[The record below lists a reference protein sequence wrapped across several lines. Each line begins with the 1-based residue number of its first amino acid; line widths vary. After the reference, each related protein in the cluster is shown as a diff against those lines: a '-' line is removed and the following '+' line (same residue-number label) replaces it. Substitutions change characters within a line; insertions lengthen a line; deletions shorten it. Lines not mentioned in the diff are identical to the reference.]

1 MYDGSGRLLDELH
14 AGENRTLVPLAAV
27 PPLVQRAVIAI
38 EDERFY
44 QHHGVDFKAILRAAI
59 ANAKAGAIVQG
70 GSTIA
75 EQLVKNTITGSDR
88 TLANKIRQAELAY
101 GLEDRYPK
109 AQILGLYLNTV
120 YFGEGA
126 YGIQAAAN
134 TYFSVGA
141 SQLSL
146 TQGATLAG
154 LIQAPSLFDPVFA
167 PEAALGRRN
176 VVLTRMRDLGNISAA
191 TYAQAVRSPLGLATT
206 PASAPSGAAGAASY
220 FVDYVKN
227 WFLGDPRFGATRAD
241 RYDLLFKGGLRIY
254 TTIDLHLQALADRA
268 VKTILVSKADPHAAM
283 TVIDPT
289 TGEIRAMV
297 GGRGFSS
304 KDPIAQVNLASGQG
318 GTGRQPGS
326 AFKPFTLVTAMEHG
340 ISPQQIYAAPP
351 TIQIPLSNGKTWDL
365 GNFEG
370 QSYGSMSLEQATI
383 ESVNTVYAQVV
394 EQVGPARVVA
404 TAHRM
409 GIESPLDAVPSITL
423 GTSEVNTVEMASAYG
438 TLATL
443 GYHVQ
448 PTAVSKITNA
458 AGRVLYQANEEPRL
472 VVDPGIASSVDR
484 ILQEV
489 IQQGTGVQANIGRP
503 AAGKTGTTQDNK
515 DAWFVGF
522 TPQLVAAV
530 WVGFPQPAPMVAPRV
545 RIPVVLGGTWPA
557 EIWHAFMTNATRDLP
572 PLDFTTPEA
581 HYVTVVVDVTRGCL
595 PNRYTP
601 PQDIQPVQYVTGTE
615 PTTICTEPDSPQQV
629 GLPQVVGMVED
640 QARATLESYGFRVVV
655 EPIQAQG
662 LPPSTV
668 LSQSPASGSQAYPGD
683 TVIIVVVADPASPPG

>member
-1 MYDGSGRLLDELH
+1 
-14 AGENRTLVPLAAV
+14 
-27 PPLVQRAVIAI
+27 
-38 EDERFY
+38 
-44 QHHGVDFKAILRAAI
+44 
-59 ANAKAGAIVQG
+59 
-70 GSTIA
+70 
-75 EQLVKNTITGSDR
+75 
-88 TLANKIRQAELAY
+88 
-101 GLEDRYPK
+101 
-109 AQILGLYLNTV
+109 
-120 YFGEGA
+120 
-126 YGIQAAAN
+126 
-134 TYFSVGA
+134 
-141 SQLSL
+141 
-146 TQGATLAG
+146 
-154 LIQAPSLFDPVFA
+154 
-167 PEAALGRRN
+167 
-176 VVLTRMRDLGNISAA
+176 
-191 TYAQAVRSPLGLATT
+191 
-206 PASAPSGAAGAASY
+206 
-220 FVDYVKN
+220 
-227 WFLGDPRFGATRAD
+227 
-241 RYDLLFKGGLRIY
+241 
-254 TTIDLHLQALADRA
+254 
-268 VKTILVSKADPHAAM
+268 
-283 TVIDPT
+283 
-289 TGEIRAMV
+289 
-297 GGRGFSS
+297 
-304 KDPIAQVNLASGQG
+304 
-318 GTGRQPGS
+318 
-326 AFKPFTLVTAMEHG
+326 
-340 ISPQQIYAAPP
+340 
-351 TIQIPLSNGKTWDL
+351 
-365 GNFEG
+365 
-370 QSYGSMSLEQATI
+370 
-383 ESVNTVYAQVV
+383 
-394 EQVGPARVVA
+394 
-404 TAHRM
+404 
-409 GIESPLDAVPSITL
+409 
-423 GTSEVNTVEMASAYG
+423 
-438 TLATL
+438 
-443 GYHVQ
+443 
-448 PTAVSKITNA
+448 VSKITNA